1 LIFDADIEPENVIL
15 TSDNDLELFSAE
27 ELTKELEIGDESIEP
42 VELVEPVEPVEPV
55 ELVEPTKKKRGR
67 PRKTTS

>member
-1 LIFDADIEPENVIL
+1 MIFDADIEPENVIL

-27 ELTKELEIGDESIEP
+27 ELTKELEIEN
-42 VELVEPVEPVEPV
+42 EPVEPVEH
-55 ELVEPTKKKRGR
+55 VEPVKKKRGR